1 MKKSVFIVI
10 PAYKEEA
17 NIAKVVAAIPK
28 EFKVAHKTFS
38 TKVVVIDDGSS
49 DATYEEAKKTR
60 AIVLRHVANSGAGA
74 ATRTG
79 LRYAEQHSDEVA
91 YVITID
97 GDGQHNASDIKKLLN
112 HAVVHHSPMIVGNRL
127 HSGNKTSIPAHRKFG
142 NWGLNVISRV
152 LFGIKVKDSQSGLR
166 LFSADILPAIS
177 YYTLDRYG
185 FCTETLWQAKQ
196 HHIRV
201 DEVPIEVKYSEE
213 TMANGQNPWGGVEL
227 VRDLFWIRIAG

>member
-10 PAYKEEA
+10 PAYKEAA
-17 NIAKVVAAIPK
+17 NIAKVVASVPQV
-28 EFKVAHKTFS
+28 FKIAQQSFV
-38 TKVVVIDDGSS
+38 TKVIVIDDGST

-79 LRYAEQHSDEVA
+79 LRYAQQHSDEVA

-97 GDGQHNASDIKKLLN
+97 GDGQHNASDIKKLLH
-112 HAVVHHSPMIVGNRL
+112 HAVVHHSKMIVGNRL
-127 HSGNKTSIPAHRKFG
+127 HSGNKESIPAHRKFG
-142 NWGLNVISRV
+142 NWGLNMISRV
-152 LFGIKVKDSQSGLR
+152 LFGITVKDSQSGLR
-166 LFSADILPAIS
+166 LFSADILPLIS

-185 FCTETLWQAKQ
+185 FCTETLWHAKK
-196 HHIRV
+196 HKIRV